1 MQHKSGFVNIIG
13 NPNVGKSTLLNAL
26 MGENLSIISS
36 KAQTTRH
43 RIIGLANSDDYQIVF
58 SDTPGM
64 LIPVYKM
71 QEVMLQFAKSAL
83 IDADIILFV
92 TDIFE
97 TELPPIDVVERLNN
111 SSIPLIV
118 VVNKI
123 DAKDIV
129 MAAARVEAIKESFPK
144 AIFFPVSAL
153 YKTNTEP
160 LLASILAVLPE
171 NPPYYPKEEITDRPL
186 KFFVSEIIREKI
198 LKNYDKEIP
207 YSCEVVI
214 ETFIEKPHIDEIR
227 AIIVVERESQKG
239 IVIGHQGG
247 KLKRVGTHA
256 REDIEALTGKKAFLE
271 IHVKVDENWRNDPK
285 KLKKYGY
292 GL

>member
-26 MGENLSIISS
+26 LGENLSIISS

-43 RIIGLANSDDYQIVF
+43 RIIGLANAENYQIVF

-64 LIPVYKM
+64 LQPVYKM
-71 QEVMLQFAKSAL
+71 QEAMLKFAKSAL
-83 IDADIILFV
+83 VDADVLLFV

-97 TELPPIDVVERLNN
+97 TELPSEDVMERIN
-111 SSIPLIV
+111 SSDTPLIV

-129 MAAARVEAIKESFPK
+129 MAAARVEAIKHSMPR
-144 AIFFPVSAL
+144 ATFFPVSAL
-153 YKTNTEP
+153 YKTNTIP
-160 LLASILAVLPE
+160 LFEAILELLPE
-171 NPPYYPKEEITDRPL
+171 NPPYYPKDEITDRPM

-207 YSCEVVI
+207 YSCEVVVD
-214 ETFIEKPHIDEIR
+214 TYIEKPHIDEIR
-227 AIIVVERESQKG
+227 AIIIVERESQKG
-239 IVIGHQGG
+239 IIIGHQGG

-256 REDIEALTGKKAFLE
+256 REDIEAMTGKKVFLE
-271 IHVKVDENWRNDPK
+271 MHVKVDENWRNDPK

-292 GL
+292 